1 VAQGR
6 WDGEILS
13 APRGQGG
20 FGYDPVM
27 WITELGATVAEMGHD
42 AKNSMSHR
50 ARAAALMRQQMAQ
63 VWGWPLA

>member
-1 VAQGR
+1 
-6 WDGEILS
+6 
-13 APRGQGG
+13 
-20 FGYDPVM
+20 M